1 MKWDAWSVVFT
12 GLSLTG
18 VTSVV
23 LFLLVAIN
31 PKDSAYGSR
40 PLVYAAGSAILALA
54 FNRASA
60 WAARRAARLVPL
72 IGSTGRAS
80 NRFRDVCGLS
90 TESPPFY
97 LSQVF

>member
-1 MKWDAWSVVFT
+1 MVQEFDTQTWSLAMKWEAWSVVFT

-40 PLVYAAGSAILALA
+40 PLVYAAGSAIVALA

-60 WAARRAARLVPL
+60 WAARRAAHLV
-72 IGSTGRAS
+72 S
-80 NRFRDVCGLS
+80 
-90 TESPPFY
+90 
-97 LSQVF
+97 